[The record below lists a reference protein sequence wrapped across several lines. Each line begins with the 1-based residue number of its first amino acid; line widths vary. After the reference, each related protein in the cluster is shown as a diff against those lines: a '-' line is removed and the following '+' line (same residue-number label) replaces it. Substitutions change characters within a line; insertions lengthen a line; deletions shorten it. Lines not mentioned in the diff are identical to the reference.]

1 MTTYSAL
8 TTIRDKKKAD
18 ELSEALERMVPEP
31 TGVGVFEVEDGS
43 GTWEVGAWFMD
54 PPDEAGLALCV
65 AMSGCAPFAISEIGD
80 TDWVAQVKRELTP
93 VRAGRFLVHGAHD
106 RESAHGVKHSL
117 EIEAAMAFGTGH
129 HGTTRGC
136 LNSLDK
142 LARIGFKPRRIIDVG
157 CGTGVLAMAAASL
170 WRMSVTASDIDP
182 VAVDTARANFRAN
195 GLGGKGRL
203 FRAAGFN
210 TPGVRAN
217 GPYELIFAN
226 ILARPLK
233 KLAPS
238 MAQNTARGGVIILS
252 GVLNTQAVGVERV
265 YQGHGFSRLWV
276 TSDGE
281 WSTLTLRRG

>member
-8 TTIRDKKKAD
+8 TTIRGLKPA
-18 ELSEALERMVPEP
+18 ENLAEALERLIPEP
-31 TGVGVFEVEDGS
+31 TGTGVFEVEGGS
-43 GTWEVGAWFMD
+43 GMWEAGAWFVE
-54 PPDEAGLALCV
+54 PPDQAGLALCE

-93 VRAGRFLVHGAHD
+93 VHAGRFLVHGAHD
-106 RESAHGVKHSL
+106 RDSARGVKHAL

-142 LARIGFKPRRIIDVG
+142 LAGQGFKPARIADIG

-170 WRMSVTASDIDP
+170 WRCSVTASDIDP
-182 VAVDTARANFRAN
+182 IAVETARANFRAN
-195 GLGGKGRL
+195 GLGGRGRL
-203 FRAAGFN
+203 FCAAGFN
-210 TPGVRAN
+210 APGVRAN

-233 KLAPS
+233 RLAPS
-238 MAQNTARGGVIILS
+238 MAENAVKGGVIILS
-252 GVLNTQAVGVERV
+252 GILNTQAIGVERV
-265 YQGHGFSRLWV
+265 YQGHGFGRVWV
-276 TSDGE
+276 TQDGD

>member
-8 TTIRDKKKAD
+8 TTIRGKQAAE
-18 ELSEALERMVPEP
+18 ELAEAVERMTPEP
-31 TGVGVFEVEDGS
+31 TGIGVFEVEDGS
-43 GTWEVGAWFMD
+43 GMWEVGAWFLD
-54 PPDEAGLALCV
+54 PPNEAGLALCV
-65 AMSGCAPFAISEIGD
+65 AMTGCAPFAISEIGD

-106 RESAHGVKHSL
+106 RESARGVRHAL

-142 LARIGFKPRRIIDVG
+142 LAGIGFRPRRIADIG

-170 WRMSVTASDIDP
+170 WRTPVTASDIDQI
-182 VAVDTARANFRAN
+182 AVDTSRANFRAN
-195 GLGGKGRL
+195 GLGGRGRL
-203 FRAAGFN
+203 FRAAGFIA
-210 TPGVRAN
+210 PGVRAG
-217 GPYELIFAN
+217 GPFELIFAN

-233 KLAPS
+233 RLAPS
-238 MAQNTARGGVIILS
+238 MARNTARGGVIVLS

-265 YQGHGFSRLWV
+265 YQGHGFRRLWV

-281 WSTLTLRRG
+281 WSTLTLRRR